1 MPDLAVLVPSRG
13 RPANVSRLIEAC
25 EKTCRADTI
34 LHFGF
39 DQDDPELAANSMA
52 AATGSVGWSTMPRM
66 GLGHWTNYLSAAHED
81 IRWQAS
87 IGDDMVPLT
96 DGWDE
101 RLCEAAGTAG
111 MAYPDDRRRTDLPEA
126 IVMSTSLIRALG
138 WFCEPSL
145 HHWYVDAVWRDL
157 GHAAGCLRYL
167 PDVVVE
173 HRHPN
178 VPGSGARP
186 DATYGDAAAGFAAD
200 MAAYQK
206 WRMKRMR
213 ADIETVRGVRAS

>member
-13 RPANVSRLIEAC
+13 RPANVARLIEAC
-25 EKTCRADTI
+25 AKTCRADTL

-39 DQDDPELAANSMA
+39 DEDDDTLGANLTAADGMLA
-52 AATGSVGWSTMPRM
+52 TVRPRM
-66 GLGHWTNYLSAAHED
+66 GLAHWTNCLSAMNEH
-81 IRWQAS
+81 IPWQAS

-101 RLCEAAGTAG
+101 RLCEAAGPTG
-111 MAYPDDRRRTDLPEA
+111 MAYPNDRRRSDIPEA
-126 IVMSTSLIRALG
+126 IVVSTSLVRALG

-145 HHWYVDAVWRDL
+145 HHWYVDAVWADL
-157 GHAAGCLRYL
+157 GRAAGCLRYL
-167 PDVVVE
+167 SDVVVE

-178 VPGSGARP
+178 VRGSGARN
-186 DATYGDAAAGFAAD
+186 DATYNDAAAGFSRD
-200 MAAYQK
+200 LAAYQK

-213 ADIETVRGVRAS
+213 TDIETVRECLNNPS

>member
-13 RPANVSRLIEAC
+13 RPSNVARLVEAC
-25 EKTCRADTI
+25 ARTCRLDTVVA
-34 LHFGF
+34 FGF
-39 DQDDPELAANSMA
+39 DEDDDCYRDNLKAADGCYS
-52 AATGSVGWSTMPRM
+52 SVRRRM
-66 GLGHWTNYLSAAHED
+66 GLGKWTNTLSALHED
-81 IRWQAS
+81 ATWQAS
-87 IGDDMVPLT
+87 IGDDMVPVT

-101 RLCEAAGTAG
+101 RLCEAAGPAG
-111 MAYPDDRRRTDLPEA
+111 MAYPNDLRRTDIPEA
-126 IVMSTSLIRALG
+126 IVMSTGLVLALG

-145 HHWYVDAVWRDL
+145 SHWFVDAVWRDI
-157 GHAAGCLRYL
+157 GHAAGCLRFL

-186 DATYGDAAAGFAAD
+186 DATYSDAASGFAAD
-200 MAAYQK
+200 LAAYQK

-213 ADIETVRGVRAS
+213 ADIETVKACRR

>member
-1 MPDLAVLVPSRG
+1 MA
-13 RPANVSRLIEAC
+13 RLIEAC
-25 EKTCRADTI
+25 AKTCRASTI

-39 DQDDPELAANSMA
+39 DTDDPAYTANITAADGALVTVRS
-52 AATGSVGWSTMPRM
+52 RM
-66 GLGHWTNYLSAAHED
+66 GLAHWTNALSALHED
-81 IRWQAS
+81 TRWQAS

-111 MAYPDDRRRTDLPEA
+111 MAYPDDRRRADIPEA
-126 IVMSTSLIRALG
+126 IVISTSLVRALG
-138 WFCEPSL
+138 WFCEPTL
-145 HHWYVDAVWRDL
+145 HHWYIDSVWADL
-157 GHAAGCLRYL
+157 GRAAGRLRFL

-186 DATYGDAAAGFAAD
+186 DATYSDAAAGFAAD
-200 MAAYQK
+200 LAAYQK
-206 WRMKRMR
+206 WRLKRMR
-213 ADIETVRGVRAS
+213 ADIETVRECLR

>member
-1 MPDLAVLVPSRG
+1 MADLAVLVPSRG
-13 RPANVSRLIEAC
+13 RPSNVARLIEAC
-25 EKTCRADTI
+25 AKTCRAGTI

-39 DQDDPELAANSMA
+39 DEDDDALGANLTAADGMLA
-52 AATGSVGWSTMPRM
+52 TVRPRM
-66 GLGHWTNYLSAAHED
+66 GLAHWTNYLSALHED
-81 IRWQAS
+81 TGWQAS
-87 IGDDMVPLT
+87 IGDDMVPVT

-101 RLCEAAGTAG
+101 RLCEAASPG
-111 MAYPDDRRRTDLPEA
+111 MAYPNDRRRDDIPEA
-126 IVMSTSLIRALG
+126 IVISAPVVRALG

-145 HHWYVDAVWRDL
+145 SHWFVDAVWRDIGAL
-157 GHAAGCLRYL
+157 AGCLRYL

-178 VPGSGARP
+178 VPGSGARS
-186 DATYGDAAAGFAAD
+186 DATYNDAAAGFSKD

-213 ADIETVRGVRAS
+213 ADVETVRECLSLPS